1 MSGPLR
7 VVSQIPRDRNDE
19 KVPRNRDRLSQ
30 RYWDRQRF
38 SWREVHRWLYIVC
51 LFRWHRESELDES
64 DERTSASAGLGEEK
78 RRKENGGPYELDYG
92 LISVF
97 IPM

>member
-19 KVPRNRDRLSQ
+19 KVPRNRNRVSH

-38 SWREVHRWLYIVC
+38 RWREVHRWLYIVC
-51 LFRWHRESELDES
+51 LFR
-64 DERTSASAGLGEEK
+64 
-78 RRKENGGPYELDYG
+78 
-92 LISVF
+92 
-97 IPM
+97 